1 MHRSAAVLLFLVAA
15 ASAGRRGPLPADL
28 VNIPDLE
35 RSLGISDRIVGGEIV
50 EPNSIPFQISM
61 QFKGIL
67 GGFSHSCGGS
77 VYDASTILTAAHCC
91 AGQSASNIQIVAGD
105 HSLSGNEGT
114 EQTRAVT
121 RVVDHEDFSSF
132 TLKNDVCLLKLAA
145 PLNLNSEVS
154 PVALPSQGQL
164 FPDSGRAT
172 VSGWGTLRS
181 GGALPDLLHAVEVP
195 LVSDASCEDS
205 YGNRMSAKEML
216 CAGEAGKDSCQ
227 GDSGGPLICKD
238 GDVQCGVV
246 SWGIGCAD
254 AGYPGVYSEVSNYID
269 WISNNA

>member
-145 PLNLNSEVS
+145 PLNLN
-154 PVALPSQGQL
+154 
-164 FPDSGRAT
+164 R
-172 VSGWGTLRS
+172 
-181 GGALPDLLHAVEVP
+181 
-195 LVSDASCEDS
+195 
-205 YGNRMSAKEML
+205 
-216 CAGEAGKDSCQ
+216 
-227 GDSGGPLICKD
+227 
-238 GDVQCGVV
+238 
-246 SWGIGCAD
+246 
-254 AGYPGVYSEVSNYID
+254 
-269 WISNNA
+269 